1 MNPLQPRRRHR
12 LSHLLFALL
21 VAALPFA
28 ATAPAL
34 LWQERQDLS
43 ASVRQQLDQGLELV
57 DGILD
62 QADEA
67 ARVLLPLA
75 GGPCDKAVY
84 PLRRQVA
91 VAPFVRSA
99 VLLDGD
105 TVYCSSLSGST
116 SWAMPARDFV
126 QGRMQLLSGNAV
138 TPNVP
143 LLYYRLHR
151 GGDAAVTAVD
161 GRYLQLALQDA
172 SDTIPVFLQ
181 VGEHWLGPRRNGAG
195 QAPAPGQV
203 AELRRSSRYPFTVRA
218 NYDLPPWHRQLWSHH
233 APLTVILLLLGLL
246 AGATLYWLLGRPA
259 SFTGE
264 LRRALANDEF
274 EGYLQPIVKPGLPDW
289 RGAEVLMRWRHPR
302 EGLIR
307 PDLFIPRAEESG
319 LIVEM
324 TRRMMDAV
332 IAKVGRLSLPQDFHL
347 GVNISRAHLQEG
359 SLYGDCRRWTGL
371 LAESG
376 AVLTLELTEREMVEI
391 TPEVEALFRSLDAL
405 GVKIA
410 LDDFGTGHSSL
421 VYLQQLTVDG
431 LKIDQGFVAG
441 IGSDGLSGHIVDSV
455 AELAAKLGLET
466 VAEGVETAEQ
476 FDYLSRLG
484 VGWLQGFYIARPM
497 PLDEFVRRVRQGGT
511 WQR

>member
-12 LSHLLFALL
+12 LSHLMFALL

-28 ATAPAL
+28 ATVPAL
-34 LWQERQDLS
+34 LWQERQDLQ
-43 ASVRQQLDQGLELV
+43 ASVRQQVDQGLQLV

-67 ARVLLPLA
+67 ARILLPLA
-75 GGPCDKAVY
+75 GGSCDKAVY
-84 PLRRQVA
+84 SLRRQVA
-91 VAPFVRSA
+91 VAPFVRST

-105 TVYCSSLSGST
+105 NVYCSSLSGST
-116 SWAMPARDFV
+116 RWAMPARGFV

-138 TPNVP
+138 TPDVP
-143 LLYYRLHR
+143 LLYYRLNR
-151 GGDAAVTAVD
+151 GGDAAVATVD
-161 GRYLQLALQDA
+161 GRYLQLALQDV
-172 SDTIPVFLQ
+172 SDRILVFLQ
-181 VGEHWLGPRRNGAG
+181 VGDHWLGPRRYGEG
-195 QAPAPGQV
+195 TMPARGQV
-203 AELRRSSRYPFTVRA
+203 EEIRHSSRYPFTVRSS
-218 NYDLPPWHRQLWSHH
+218 YDVPAWHRHLWSHH
-233 APLTVILLLLGLL
+233 APLTVILLLLGLS

-259 SFTGE
+259 SFTDE

-274 EGYLQPIVKPGLPDW
+274 EGYLQPIVQPGLPDW

-332 IAKVGRLSLPQDFHL
+332 LAKLTKLPLAPDFHL

-359 SLYGDCRRWTGL
+359 GLYGDCRRWAGL

-376 AVLTLELTEREMVEI
+376 AVLTLELTEREMVAI
-391 TPEVEALFRSLDAL
+391 TPEVEALFRRLDAL
-405 GVKIA
+405 GVRVA

-421 VYLQQLTVDG
+421 VYLQQLTVGG
-431 LKIDQGFVAG
+431 LKIDQSFVAG

-455 AELAAKLGLET
+455 AELAAKLGLAT